1 MARSTDARDSI
12 DISEVP
18 ELVRL
23 AREVHDSGQPC
34 LLRAD
39 GETIAALVPLEL
51 AEELGL
57 RGPLTEADIAA
68 FESAAGGWQDV
79 DTDRLLE
86 DIYARR
92 GRPVRPPVE
101 Q

>member
-12 DISEVP
+12 DIGEMPEV
-18 ELVRL
+18 VRL
-23 AREVHDSGQPC
+23 AREVHDSGQPV
-34 LLRAD
+34 LLREA
-39 GETIAALVPLEL
+39 GVAIAALIPLEL

-57 RGPLTEADIAA
+57 RGPLTEAEIAA
-68 FESAAGGWQDV
+68 FESAAGGWHDV

-101 Q
+101 